1 MPTPIS
7 DDAPLSSNQEMRPS
21 QVTLKTVFTVSFG
34 VTISVVA
41 LAAIA
46 RATVAI
52 ALVGAAL
59 TIAVAL
65 DRGVR
70 LFEQRGFRR
79 SHAIAVVTLAVLG
92 LVLAFGF
99 TLIPPAIDQGRE
111 FVRNAP
117 ALIRNARSSGLFRT
131 LDERFHI
138 AQHLLDA
145 ERRLPEMLEGA
156 ATPILN
162 ALGGLLSAVAAAV
175 TIMFLVV
182 FMLIFGE
189 RLIQAAL
196 SEARIERRPMYEE
209 VLGKIY
215 RSIGGYIGGLTLICT
230 VNALLA
236 TTFLAIDRV
245 PFFLPLGIIA
255 GLSSL
260 VPYAGPLVV
269 GTAISLV
276 ALFTKGTVHGVAS
289 AIYFVSY
296 GQIEGNILAPLVFR
310 RTVHVN
316 PLVVTL
322 SILFLGEIGGVL
334 GAIAAVPVVAT
345 LQIVLREILRKRR
358 EQLALAH
365 ENATV

>member
-1 MPTPIS
+1 MPALTSPSPEI
-7 DDAPLSSNQEMRPS
+7 RPS

-34 VTISVVA
+34 VTVAVA
-41 LAAIA
+41 LIAAVA

-70 LFEQRGFRR
+70 LLEQRGLRR
-79 SHAIAVVTLAVLG
+79 PYAITVVTLAVLG
-92 LVLAFGF
+92 LVVGFGF
-99 TLIPPAIDQGRE
+99 TLIPPAVEQGRE
-111 FVRNAP
+111 
-117 ALIRNARSSGLFRT
+117 LIRNAPTFIRNARGSGVFRS

-138 AQHLLDA
+138 AEHLLDA

-162 ALGGLLSAVAAAV
+162 AVGGLLSAVAAAT
-175 TIMFLVV
+175 TITFLVV

-189 RLIQAAL
+189 PLIHSAL
-196 SEARIERRPMYEE
+196 SEARIERRAMYEE

-230 VNALLA
+230 VNAALT
-236 TTFLAIDRV
+236 TTFLAIERV
-245 PFFLPLGIIA
+245 PFFLPLGILA

-260 VPYAGPLVV
+260 VPYIGPLVV
-269 GTAISLV
+269 GVAISLL
-276 ALFTKGTVHGVAS
+276 ALVTKGTWYGVAS

-296 GQIEGNILAPLVFR
+296 GQFEGNIMAPLVFR

-322 SILFLGEIGGVL
+322 SILFLAEIGGIA

-358 EQLALAH
+358 EQLTIARETIA
-365 ENATV
+365 

>member
-1 MPTPIS
+1 MPAVTSPSPEI
-7 DDAPLSSNQEMRPS
+7 RPS
-21 QVTLKTVFTVSFG
+21 QVTLKTVFTVAFG
-34 VTISVVA
+34 VTVA
-41 LAAIA
+41 AALVAAIA

-52 ALVGAAL
+52 ALAGAAL

-65 DRGVR
+65 DRAVR
-70 LFEQRGFRR
+70 LLEQRGLRR
-79 SHAIAVVTLAVLG
+79 SYAIAVVTFALLG
-92 LVLAFGF
+92 LVVGFGF

-111 FVRNAP
+111 LIRNAP
-117 ALIRNARSSGLFRT
+117 ALIRNARSSGLFLS

-138 AQHLLDA
+138 ARHLLEA
-145 ERRLPEMLEGA
+145 EQRLPQMLEGA

-162 ALGGLLSAVAAAV
+162 ALGGLLSAIAAV
-175 TIMFLVV
+175 LTITFLVV

-189 RLIQAAL
+189 RLIHAGL

-230 VNALLA
+230 VNASLT

-245 PFFLPLGIIA
+245 PFFLPLGIVA

-260 VPYAGPLVV
+260 VPYLGPLVV

-276 ALFTKGTVHGVAS
+276 ALFTKGTFHGVAS
-289 AIYFVSY
+289 AIYFVVY

-316 PLVVTL
+316 PLVVML
-322 SILFLGEIGGVL
+322 SILILGEIGGVL
-334 GAIAAVPVVAT
+334 GAIAAVPIVAT

-358 EQLALAH
+358 QQLALAR
-365 ENATV
+365 ETTT

>member
-1 MPTPIS
+1 LTPPSPEI
-7 DDAPLSSNQEMRPS
+7 RPS
-21 QVTLKTVFTVSFG
+21 QVTLKTVFTVAFG
-34 VTISVVA
+34 VTVAVVL

-59 TIAVAL
+59 TIAVSL
-65 DRGVR
+65 DRVVR
-70 LFEQRGFRR
+70 LLEQRGLRR
-79 SHAIAVVTLAVLG
+79 SYAIAAVTLALLG
-92 LVLAFGF
+92 LVVGFGF
-99 TLIPPAIDQGRE
+99 TLIPPAVEQGRE
-111 FVRNAP
+111 LVRNAP
-117 ALIRNARSSGLFRT
+117 ALVRNARSSGVFRS
-131 LDERFHI
+131 LDERFHL

-145 ERRLPEMLEGA
+145 EQRLPEMLEGA
-156 ATPILN
+156 ATPLLN
-162 ALGGLLSAVAAAV
+162 ALGGLLSAIAAAL
-175 TIMFLVV
+175 TITFLVV
-182 FMLIFGE
+182 FMLVFGE
-189 RLIQAAL
+189 RLIHAAL
-196 SEARIERRPMYEE
+196 AEARIERRATYEE

-215 RSIGGYIGGLTLICT
+215 RSIGGYIGGLTLICM
-230 VNALLA
+230 VNGLLA

-245 PFFLPLGIIA
+245 PFFLPLGIVA

-260 VPYAGPLVV
+260 VPYLGPLVV

-276 ALFTKGTVHGVAS
+276 ALFTKGTFHGVAS

-296 GQIEGNILAPLVFR
+296 GTIEGNVLAPLIFR

-322 SILFLGEIGGVL
+322 SILFFGEIGGVL

-358 EQLALAH
+358 DQLAIAR
-365 ENATV
+365 ETIA

>member
-1 MPTPIS
+1 MPALPSPSPEI
-7 DDAPLSSNQEMRPS
+7 RPS
-21 QVTLKTVFTVSFG
+21 QVTLKTVFTVCFG
-34 VTISVVA
+34 VTVA
-41 LAAIA
+41 VTFIAAIA

-70 LFEQRGFRR
+70 LLEQRRLRR
-79 SHAIAVVTLAVLG
+79 PYAIAVVTLALLG
-92 LVLAFGF
+92 LVVAFGF

-111 FVRNAP
+111 LIRNAP
-117 ALIRNARSSGLFRT
+117 TLIRNARGSGVFRS

-145 ERRLPEMLEGA
+145 EQRLPQMLEGA

-162 ALGGLLSAVAAAV
+162 AVGGLLSAVAAAM
-175 TIMFLVV
+175 TITFLVV

-189 RLIQAAL
+189 RLIHAAL

-230 VNALLA
+230 VNAVFA
-236 TTFLAIDRV
+236 TTFLAIEQV
-245 PFFLPLGIIA
+245 PFFLPLGILA

-260 VPYAGPLVV
+260 VPYIGPLIV
-269 GTAISLV
+269 GAAISLV
-276 ALFTKGTVHGVAS
+276 ALFTKGTWYGVAS

-296 GQIEGNILAPLVFR
+296 GQFEGNVMAPLVFR

-316 PLVVTL
+316 PLVITL
-322 SILFLGEIGGVL
+322 SILFLAEIGGVV

-358 EQLALAH
+358 EHLDMVVS
-365 ENATV
+365 EP

>member
-1 MPTPIS
+1 MPALPSPSPEI
-7 DDAPLSSNQEMRPS
+7 RPS
-21 QVTLKTVFTVSFG
+21 QVTLKTVFTVAFG
-34 VTISVVA
+34 VTVA
-41 LAAIA
+41 VGLIAAIA

-59 TIAVAL
+59 VIAVSL

-70 LFEQRGFRR
+70 LLEQRGLRR
-79 SHAIAVVTLAVLG
+79 PYAIAVVTLALLG
-92 LVLAFGF
+92 LVVGFGF

-111 FVRNAP
+111 LIRNAP
-117 ALIRNARSSGLFRT
+117 TLIRNARASGLFRT
-131 LDERFHI
+131 LDQRFHI

-145 ERRLPEMLEGA
+145 EQRLPEMIEGA

-175 TIMFLVV
+175 TITFLVM

-189 RLIQAAL
+189 RLIHAAL

-230 VNALLA
+230 INAVLT
-236 TTFLAIDRV
+236 TTFLAIERL
-245 PFFLPLGIIA
+245 PFFLPLGILA

-260 VPYAGPLVV
+260 VPYLGPLVM
-269 GTAISLV
+269 GAAISVL
-276 ALFTKGTVHGVAS
+276 ALFTKGTFYGVAT

-296 GQIEGNILAPLVFR
+296 GQFEGNIMAPLVFR

-358 EQLALAH
+358 EQLAL
-365 ENATV
+365 TVTEP